1 MLKIKEAII
10 VEGKYDKVKLSSLV
24 DTIIVETD
32 GFRIFKNKEKLKFIK
47 NLAENQG
54 ILIITDSDASGFMIR
69 NYLKSCIGED
79 KIKHAYIPD
88 VYGKEKRKSFPSKEG
103 KLGVE
108 GLNAEILLKAI
119 NNAGVKICKEEKRKI
134 ITKLDLY
141 NDGIIGGDNSRKR
154 RSMLIKSLMIP
165 EHITTNSLIKV
176 LNNTIT
182 YGEYKNL
189 VYELGLYSI

>member
-10 VEGKYDKVKLSSLV
+10 VEGKYDKAKLSPLV

-32 GFRIFKNKEKLKFIK
+32 GFRIFKNNEKLKFIK
-47 NLAENQG
+47 KLAENQG

-88 VYGKEKRKSFPSKEG
+88 IYGKEKRKSFPSKEG

-108 GLNAEILLKAI
+108 GLNADVLLRAI
-119 NNAGVKICKEEKRKI
+119 NNAGVNICKEEKRKT

-154 RSMLIKSLMIP
+154 RSMLIKSLMLP
-165 EHITTNSLIKV
+165 ERITTNSLIKV
-176 LNNTIT
+176 LNSTMT
-182 YGEYKNL
+182 YDEYKGL
-189 VYELGLYSI
+189 IHELG

>member
-10 VEGKYDKVKLSSLV
+10 VEGKYDKAKLSPLV

-32 GFRIFKNKEKLKFIK
+32 GFRIFKNNEKLKFIK
-47 NLAENQG
+47 KLAENQG

-88 VYGKEKRKSFPSKEG
+88 IYGKEKRKSFPSKEG

-108 GLNAEILLKAI
+108 GLKADVLLRAI
-119 NNAGVKICKEEKRKI
+119 NNAGVNICKEEKRKT

-154 RSMLIKSLMIP
+154 RSMLIKSLMLP
-165 EHITTNSLIKV
+165 ERITTNSLIKV
-176 LNNTIT
+176 LNSTMT
-182 YGEYKNL
+182 YDEYKGL
-189 VYELGLYSI
+189 IHKLG